1 MKEFFS
7 ILQQCMLFHGIE
19 ERELGGML
27 QCLGAQEKRF
37 EKKQTIA
44 AEGETARRIGVVLSG
59 EVQIE
64 QMDYYGN
71 RSILTKLEPSDLFGE
86 TFACAGTEKLPVDV
100 IAAEDCAVLF
110 IECSRIMTPCTN
122 ACGFHHQMIYNML
135 QVVAKKNLILN
146 QKIEIISRR
155 TTREKLMAYLLLQ
168 AKQHGSESFTIP
180 YDRQALA
187 DYLEVERSAMSA
199 ELSKLRKDGILEC
212 EKNRFRLL
220 SPDDIEM

>member
-122 ACGFHHQMIYNML
+122 ACGFHQKLIYNLMKGIAAKNVML
-135 QVVAKKNLILN
+135 Q
-146 QKIEIISRR
+146 QKIQITSKRS
-155 TTREKLMAYLLLQ
+155 TREKLMAYLNLQ
-168 AKQHGSESFTIP
+168 AKKAGSSRFAIP
-180 YDRQALA
+180 YDRQELA
-187 DYLEVERSAMSA
+187 DYLEVERSGLSA
-199 ELSKLRKDGILEC
+199 EIGKLKKEKILLA
-212 EKNRFRLL
+212 EKNRFELL
-220 SPDDIEM
+220 